1 MQFTDHSEALWD
13 EVRGREGSTR
23 KENGIIEMRKEARSK
38 QMIFVLLQFF
48 LFTSIKIIIFIFLH

>member
-48 LFTSIKIIIFIFLH
+48 